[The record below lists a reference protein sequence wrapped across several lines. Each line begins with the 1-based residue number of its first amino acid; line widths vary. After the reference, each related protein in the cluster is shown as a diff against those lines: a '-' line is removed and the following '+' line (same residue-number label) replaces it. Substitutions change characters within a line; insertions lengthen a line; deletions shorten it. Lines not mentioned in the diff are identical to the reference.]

1 MTRTTWRR
9 ARAVDC
15 CARLAEGERY
25 AICLR
30 SLGRASFP
38 QRVRFSARR
47 AKPAECFGATG
58 LSGQCVVLWRAEL
71 GRVPI
76 EAATCK
82 GQDAHTCRP
91 TPGLSCHEGDT
102 RGAWPASSSL
112 LAASRALAC
121 ARLIISPC
129 FQTLSVGRVAV
140 TTPSP
145 DPDL

>member
-1 MTRTTWRR
+1 MRF
-9 ARAVDC
+9 AYVVLVVLPFLSG
-15 CARLAEGERY
+15 CASR
-25 AICLR
+25 
-30 SLGRASFP
+30 P
-38 QRVRFSARR
+38 VVQNQ
-47 AKPAECFGATG
+47 AECFGATG

-102 RGAWPASSSL
+102 RGAWPPSSSL